1 MTGLLPCSAASA
13 APISCHD
20 RASSKCN
27 NNAPVRSRACFCSP
41 TRTYSFSDTAP
52 LWRDDLPSERR
63 RASDFELALAR
74 AQGAATNGSTDD
86 WETVATI
93 SETRE
98 RKVEELGGRIV
109 ADLTDQESGRR
120 DDRAAWSELVREAR
134 DPERRRFDAVVIY
147 STSRLARDLFRA
159 LAYERELARAR
170 VEVLYAVAAGDQS
183 SPEGRL
189 VRHIFQALDQFEV
202 EKLGRETR
210 RGQTENTRQ
219 GYRSGGR
226 APYGYCLERQ
236 PHPAPR
242 CARAGDHKSRLA
254 PDSEQAP
261 VVVEIFDRYLAG
273 WGFKE
278 IANHLN
284 RPGGPAPPRHV
295 DSQRNT
301 AGKWSKTT
309 IRAILENPALHGQAA
324 LEPA

>member
-1 MTGLLPCSAASA
+1 MRRFAWYGRLSTK
-13 APISCHD
+13 D
-20 RASSKCN
+20 KQD
-27 NNAPVRSRACFCSP
+27 P
-41 TRTYSFSDTAP
+41 TLSF
-52 LWRDDLPSERR
+52 PSQR
-63 RASDFELALAR
+63 
-74 AQGAATNGSTDD
+74 
-86 WETVATI
+86 ETC
-93 SETRE
+93 E

-236 PHPAPR
+236 PHPDPR

-284 RPGGPAPPRHV
+284 RPGGPSPPRHV